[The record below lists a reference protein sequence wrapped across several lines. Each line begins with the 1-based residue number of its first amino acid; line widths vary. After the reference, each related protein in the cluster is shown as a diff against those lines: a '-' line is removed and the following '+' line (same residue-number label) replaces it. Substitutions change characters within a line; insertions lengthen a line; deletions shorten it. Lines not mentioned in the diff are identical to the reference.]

1 MTLPQGDYTREEL
14 DAFRTIF
21 DTYYESIRNFVYF
34 KTGDMSLAEDVVQ
47 EVFLKLWDKR
57 NEIQQ
62 ETVKS
67 LLYVMAYNSVKS
79 HFRHQKVVFEFA
91 SSAPVEEQTHE
102 QADAN
107 IRREEMKKQLQQVL
121 ADMPERCRE
130 VFLLNRL
137 ENLTYQEIAD
147 RLGLSVK
154 GIEKRMHEALL
165 FIRERINYK
174 I

>member
-1 MTLPQGDYTREEL
+1 MTLPKGNYTKEEL
-14 DAFRTIF
+14 DAFRIIF
-21 DTYYESIRNFVYF
+21 DTYYESIRNFAYY
-34 KTGDMSLAEDVVQ
+34 KTGDMKLAEDIVQ
-47 EVFLKLWDKR
+47 EVFLKLWNNR
-57 NEIQQ
+57 NDIKQD
-62 ETVKS
+62 TVKS
-67 LLYVMAYNSVKS
+67 LLYVMAYNSIKS
-79 HFRHQKVVFEFA
+79 HFRHQKTVFNFA
-91 SSAPVEEQTHE
+91 NASTAEEVEPE

-107 IRREEMKKQLQQVL
+107 IRREEMKKKLQQVL

-137 ENLTYQEIAD
+137 ENLTYQEIAE